1 MGASFYRNA
10 ESCVLV
16 FDLTIEESFKNV
28 ETWRNEFLK
37 ILNPPDA
44 DKYPFIL
51 IGNKSDRESDI
62 NITKEQIDAYCKEH
76 NNMPYFETSAKEGT
90 NLEEAFNK
98 VADAAFERYI
108 KNEQDFVLPE
118 TKFLKFEKKEEPKK
132 KKCC

>member
-62 NITKEQIDAYCKEH
+62 NITKEQIDSYCKER
-76 NNMPYFETSAKEGT
+76 NICPILK
-90 NLEEAFNK
+90 LLQ
-98 VADAAFERYI
+98 
-108 KNEQDFVLPE
+108 KNEQI
-118 TKFLKFEKKEEPKK
+118 
-132 KKCC
+132 

>member
-28 ETWRNEFLK
+28 ETWRNEFLF

-51 IGNKSDRESDI
+51 ICLILYKLFNFTE
-62 NITKEQIDAYCKEH
+62 NISI
-76 NNMPYFETSAKEGT
+76 
-90 NLEEAFNK
+90 
-98 VADAAFERYI
+98 I
-108 KNEQDFVLPE
+108 
-118 TKFLKFEKKEEPKK
+118 
-132 KKCC
+132 